1 MHLYINTLLTLL
13 LRSLTIIVGLSFSEN
28 CNTRDTVGDQG
39 CQGNGNTRDAF
50 DDQGSQGNGNT
61 RDAVDDQGSQGNGNT
76 RDAVGDQGSQGNG
89 NTRDADCGGQ
99 EPSQIHVD
107 KFISK

>member
-1 MHLYINTLLTLL
+1 MFAVNIISIHASIYNTLLTLL

-39 CQGNGNTRDAF
+39 
-50 DDQGSQGNGNT
+50 SQGNGNT
-61 RDAVDDQGSQGNGNT
+61 RDAVD
-76 RDAVGDQGSQGNG
+76 DQGSQGNG

>member
-1 MHLYINTLLTLL
+1 MFAVNIISIHASIYNTLLTLL

-39 CQGNGNTRDAF
+39 
-50 DDQGSQGNGNT
+50 
-61 RDAVDDQGSQGNGNT
+61 
-76 RDAVGDQGSQGNG
+76 SQGNG